1 MLKIGLTGGI
11 GSGKTKVSKIFAE
24 KGFKIFNSD
33 EIAKTIMRNDHS
45 VKNSIINFFG
55 TNSYIGDNLNSKY
68 ISEIIYSD
76 KDKLNYLNS
85 LVHPKVFHQFEKVL
99 KSNLNSK
106 ILVESA
112 ILFESNFHKILDY
125 NILLISPKAQ
135 RINRVIKRDNIKKSD
150 IKKIMNVQ
158 WSDKKKISLATFVI
172 ENINFSETSVQI
184 LSLISKIES
193 LVCNVATVFFAII

>member
-11 GSGKTKVSKIFAE
+11 GAGKTEVSKIFAE

-33 EIAKTIMRNDHS
+33 KIAKKIIRNDLS
-45 VKNSIINFFG
+45 VKKSIINFFG
-55 TNSYIGDNLNSKY
+55 TNSYIGYNLNSKY
-68 ISEIIYSD
+68 ISEIVYSD
-76 KDKLNYLNS
+76 KYKLNYLNS
-85 LVHPKVFHQFEKVL
+85 LVHPKVFHQFEKFL

-112 ILFESNFHKILDY
+112 ILFESNFYKMLDN
-125 NILLISPKAQ
+125 NILLISPKVQ
-135 RINRVIKRDNIKKSD
+135 RINRIIKRDNKSRSD
-150 IKKIMNVQ
+150 IEKIMNVQ

-172 ENINFSETSVQI
+172 ENINFSETSMQI

-193 LVCNVATVFFAII
+193 LSEKK

>member
-11 GSGKTKVSKIFAE
+11 GSGKTMVSKIFAE
-24 KGFKIFNSD
+24 KGYKIFNSD
-33 EIAKTIMRNDHS
+33 EIAKMIIKNDYS

-55 TNSYIGDNLNSKY
+55 TNSYIGDDLNSRY

-76 KDKLNYLNS
+76 KVKLNYLNS
-85 LVHPKVFHQFEKVL
+85 LVHPMVFHQFEKFL

-112 ILFESNFHKILDY
+112 ILFESNFYKMLDD
-125 NILLISPKAQ
+125 NILLISPKAD
-135 RINRVIKRDNIKKSD
+135 RISRIIKRDNINRSE
-150 IKKIMNVQ
+150 IEKIMSVQ
-158 WSDKKKISLATFVI
+158 WTDKKKINLATYVI
-172 ENINFSETSVQI
+172 ENINFAETSMQI

-193 LVCNVATVFFAII
+193 LSEKK

>member
-24 KGFKIFNSD
+24 KGYKIFNSD
-33 EIAKTIMRNDHS
+33 EVAKMIIRTDYS

-55 TNSYIGDNLNSKY
+55 TNSYLGDNLNSKY
-68 ISEIIYSD
+68 ISEIVYTD
-76 KDKLNYLNS
+76 KVKLNYLNS
-85 LVHPKVFHQFEKVL
+85 LVHPMVFHQFEKFL

-112 ILFESNFHKILDY
+112 ILFESNFYKMLDN
-125 NILLISPKAQ
+125 NILLISPKSEKIS
-135 RINRVIKRDNIKKSD
+135 RIIKRDNINRSD
-150 IKKIMNVQ
+150 IEKIMSVQ

-172 ENINFSETSVQI
+172 ENINFAETSMQI

-193 LVCNVATVFFAII
+193 LSEKK

>member
-33 EIAKTIMRNDHS
+33 EIAKMIIRNDHS

-55 TNSYIGDNLNSKY
+55 TNSYIDDNLNSKY

-85 LVHPKVFHQFEKVL
+85 LVHPKVFHQFEKFL

-112 ILFESNFHKILDY
+112 ILFESNFYKMLNH
-125 NILLISPKAQ
+125 NILLISPKAK
-135 RINRVIKRDNIKKSD
+135 RINRIIKRDNINRGE
-150 IKKIMNVQ
+150 IEKIMNVQ

-172 ENINFSETSVQI
+172 ENINFSETLVQI

-193 LVCNVATVFFAII
+193 LSEKK

>member
-24 KGFKIFNSD
+24 KGYKIFNSD
-33 EIAKTIMRNDHS
+33 EIAKMIIKNDYS

-55 TNSYIGDNLNSKY
+55 TNSYIGDDLNSRY

-76 KDKLNYLNS
+76 KVKLNYLNS
-85 LVHPKVFHQFEKVL
+85 LVHPMVFHQFEKFL

-112 ILFESNFHKILDY
+112 ILFESNFYKMLDD
-125 NILLISPKAQ
+125 NILLISPKAD
-135 RINRVIKRDNIKKSD
+135 RISRIIKRDNINRSE
-150 IKKIMNVQ
+150 IEKIMSVQ

-193 LVCNVATVFFAII
+193 LSEKK

>member
-11 GSGKTKVSKIFAE
+11 GAGKTEVSKIFAE

-33 EIAKTIMRNDHS
+33 EIAKKIIRNDLS
-45 VKNSIINFFG
+45 VKKSIINFFG
-55 TNSYIGDNLNSKY
+55 TNSYIGYNLNSKY
-68 ISEIIYSD
+68 ISEIVYSD
-76 KDKLNYLNS
+76 KYKLNYLNS
-85 LVHPKVFHQFEKVL
+85 LVHPKVFHQFEKFL

-112 ILFESNFHKILDY
+112 ILFESNFYKMLDE

-135 RINRVIKRDNIKKSD
+135 RINRIIKRDNKSRSD
-150 IKKIMNVQ
+150 IEKIMNVQ
-158 WSDKKKISLATFVI
+158 WSDKKKISFATFVI
-172 ENINFSETSVQI
+172 ENINFSETSMQI

-193 LVCNVATVFFAII
+193 LSEKK

>member
-24 KGFKIFNSD
+24 KGYKIFNSD
-33 EIAKTIMRNDHS
+33 EIAKIIIKNDYS

-55 TNSYIGDNLNSKY
+55 TNSYIGDDLNSRY

-76 KDKLNYLNS
+76 KVKLNYLNS
-85 LVHPKVFHQFEKVL
+85 LVHPMVFHQFEKFL

-112 ILFESNFHKILDY
+112 ILFESNFYKMLDD
-125 NILLISPKAQ
+125 NILLISPKAD
-135 RINRVIKRDNIKKSD
+135 RISRIIKRDNINRSE
-150 IKKIMNVQ
+150 IEKIMSVQ
-158 WSDKKKISLATFVI
+158 WSDKKKIILATYVI
-172 ENINFSETSVQI
+172 ENINFAETSMQI

-193 LVCNVATVFFAII
+193 LSEKK